1 MPDPADLAEGF
12 GQLVLDCALTQLRAV
27 PKLPA
32 SNGNCLNACGE
43 KIAHDQHFC
52 CSECRDDFERI
63 QAAKRRNGV
72 L

>member
-12 GQLVLDCALTQLRAV
+12 GQLVLECTLSRLHAI

-32 SNGNCLNACGE
+32 SNGQCLNACGE
-43 KIAHDQHFC
+43 QIAHDQHFC
-52 CSECRDDFERI
+52 CVECRDDYQRI
-63 QAAKRRNGV
+63 QAAKRRNGT